1 MTIPALYHSWIL
13 WIGDGTGLPNA
24 ILHIHAGLA
33 ILLVVR
39 LVSGRSLATF
49 IPFGVVILAEFGNE
63 LMDYLVY
70 GMRWAD
76 TLLDVGNTLFWPL
89 VISLAVRL
97 ASLQPISLRCALVID
112 HAACSCVSVH
122 FHLTHVAGSAFR
134 PMRPAGN
141 RAPLPSMSP
150 PSGAIPPAVLE
161 QHRAG
166 DDPTSAAHEVP
177 EQRGLTRF

>member
-13 WIGDGTGLPNA
+13 WIGDGTGLPDA

-49 IPFGVVILAEFGNE
+49 IPFGAVVLAESGNE
-63 LMDYLVY
+63 LMDYLAY

-76 TLLDVGNTLFWPL
+76 TLLDVANTLFWPL

-97 ASLQPISLRCALVID
+97 
-112 HAACSCVSVH
+112 
-122 FHLTHVAGSAFR
+122 R
-134 PMRPAGN
+134 PMALRDHP
-141 RAPLPSMSP
+141 R
-150 PSGAIPPAVLE
+150 
-161 QHRAG
+161 R
-166 DDPTSAAHEVP
+166 
-177 EQRGLTRF
+177 